1 MCVTTRAAYARPV
14 HGTGPDGPES
24 EQSRDDTDV
33 GWGADDGGGPADDD
47 DRRLVE
53 ERPPHHDRP

>member
-1 MCVTTRAAYARPV
+1 MR
-14 HGTGPDGPES
+14 GTGRDGLES

-33 GWGADDGGGPADDD
+33 GWGGADDGGGVADDD